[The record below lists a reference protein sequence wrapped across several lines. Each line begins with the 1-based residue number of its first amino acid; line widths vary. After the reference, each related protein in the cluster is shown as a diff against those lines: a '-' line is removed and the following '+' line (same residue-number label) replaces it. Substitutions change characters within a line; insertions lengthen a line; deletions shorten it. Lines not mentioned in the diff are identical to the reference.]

1 MSRWSRSILT
11 IWRTKFRAPVT
22 GVLAKVFVKD
32 GGYVEPGT
40 VVGTID
46 QVWPGWSRSRCS
58 ISPLAAAKPNMKQ
71 SQPLKGFWII
81 LALAV
86 MIGFSA
92 VVVGSTLEA
101 PPSADDK
108 RIFFVIGAGLLAIVL
123 FLIAEAWRFLAIKR
137 RGDWYGRPPSGGSQ
151 RTALCKRTGNFQHP
165 DPPWQS
171 RRAIIFRSA
180 ALLSHEVVEHAEP
193 SGNTSTATW

>member
-1 MSRWSRSILT
+1 
-11 IWRTKFRAPVT
+11 
-22 GVLAKVFVKD
+22 
-32 GGYVEPGT
+32 
-40 VVGTID
+40 
-46 QVWPGWSRSRCS
+46 
-58 ISPLAAAKPNMKQ
+58 MKR

-123 FLIAEAWRFLAIKR
+123 FLIAEAWRFLTIKPPR
-137 RGDWYGRPPSGGSQ
+137 RLIWERPPSGGLFVCDASVSPGLA
-151 RTALCKRTGNFQHP
+151 R
-165 DPPWQS
+165 W
-171 RRAIIFRSA
+171 
-180 ALLSHEVVEHAEP
+180 
-193 SGNTSTATW
+193 